1 MRGWAKLG
9 WTDEWGPMSGD
20 RPAPAMA
27 GGARRPEDAL
37 WPASAEP
44 VGVGLVGCGA
54 ASGLHLRALASLE
67 HARLVAL
74 ADVRPERAAERAAE
88 FDALLAVR
96 GRSGSVGREPVAVYP
111 DLDGLLS
118 DPRVE
123 LVDVCTPSGTHAAL
137 GATALAAGRHVLV
150 EKPIDVSLSAA
161 TDLLAAWRRAGRQAS
176 VVSQHRFDDGSRRLA
191 SALAAGR
198 LGRVVLGEGQAHWW
212 RTQAYY
218 DADAWRG
225 TWVLD
230 GGALSN
236 QGVHLVDQLCWLLG
250 PVEAVFARADTV
262 AHRMEAE
269 DVLVATLRFQSGA
282 LGGLVV
288 TTATKPGAPETLFVG
303 GTEGSVLLRAG
314 AVVDWV
320 VAGDEAIL
328 SAGTDPA
335 GTVSGRAGV
344 PQSAA
349 TGSGGLA
356 TEAHRRQLADVLAAV
371 RTGRPPS
378 VSLEDGWR
386 ALAVIDAAYR
396 SVESGVEERVRPL
409 PAADEAP
416 VL

>member
-1 MRGWAKLG
+1 
-9 WTDEWGPMSGD
+9 MSED
-20 RPAPAMA
+20 RPAPVSA
-27 GGARRPEDAL
+27 GEAPRPEEAA
-37 WPASAEP
+37 WPPSAAP

-54 ASGLHLRALASLE
+54 VSGLHLRALAGLE

-74 ADVRPERAAERAAE
+74 ADVRADRAAERAAE
-88 FDALLAVR
+88 FDSLVAAR
-96 GRSGSVGREPVAVYP
+96 GRSGSAGRSPVAVYS
-111 DLDGLLS
+111 DLESLLS

-123 LVDVCTPSGTHAAL
+123 LVDVCTPSGTHAVL
-137 GATALAAGRHVLV
+137 GAAALAAGRHVLV

-161 TDLLAAWRRAGRQAS
+161 TDLLVAWRRAGRQAS
-176 VVSQHRFDDGSRRLA
+176 VVSQHRFDDGSRQLA

-225 TWVLD
+225 TRALD

-282 LGGLVV
+282 LGGLAV

-320 VAGDEAIL
+320 VPGDEAIF
-328 SAGTDPA
+328 SAGIDPA
-335 GTVSGRAGV
+335 GSAPGGAGV

-356 TEAHRRQLADVLAAV
+356 AEAHRRQLADVVAAV

-396 SVESGVEERVRPL
+396 SVESGAEEQVRPL
-409 PAADEAP
+409 PAPDEVP
-416 VL
+416 VV

>member
-1 MRGWAKLG
+1 MNRG
-9 WTDEWGPMSGD
+9 
-20 RPAPAMA
+20 RPPAAAPREASSA
-27 GGARRPEDAL
+27 EEVL
-37 WPASAEP
+37 WPPSAEP
-44 VGVGLVGCGA
+44 VGVGLVGCGVV
-54 ASGLHLRALASLE
+54 SGLHLRALAGLE
-67 HARLVAL
+67 HARLVAV
-74 ADVRPERAAERAAE
+74 ADQRIERATARAAE
-88 FDALLAVR
+88 FDALVAAQ
-96 GRSGSVGREPVAVYP
+96 GRSGSAGREPVAVHR
-111 DLDGLLS
+111 DLEGLLA

-137 GATALAAGRHVLV
+137 AAAALAAGRHVLV
-150 EKPIDVSLSAA
+150 EKPIDVSLEAA
-161 TDLLAAWRRAGRQAS
+161 TDLLRIGRRAGRQAS
-176 VVSQHRFDDGSRRLA
+176 VVSQHRFDDGARRLA

-198 LGRVVLGEGQAHWW
+198 LGRIVLAEGRAHWW

-225 TWVLD
+225 TRALD

-269 DVLVATLRFQSGA
+269 DVLVATLRFTSGA
-282 LGGLVV
+282 LGGLAV

-314 AVVDWV
+314 AVVDWAV
-320 VAGDEAIL
+320 GEDEAVL
-328 SAGTDPA
+328 SPGTDPA
-335 GTVSGRAGV
+335 GTVSGV
-344 PQSAA
+344 PPSAA

-356 TEAHRRQLADVLAAV
+356 AEAHRRQLADVATAV

-396 SVESGVEERVRPL
+396 SVESGAEEEVRAL
-409 PAADEAP
+409 PAGDGAP
-416 VL
+416 VA